1 MFDLF
6 GVHVTVCPF
15 SVEVV
20 AAFKCDDGGLD
31 GMSSADNRCK
41 CLVSKVVINCAVF
54 LIFA

>member
-6 GVHVTVCPF
+6 GVHATVCPF